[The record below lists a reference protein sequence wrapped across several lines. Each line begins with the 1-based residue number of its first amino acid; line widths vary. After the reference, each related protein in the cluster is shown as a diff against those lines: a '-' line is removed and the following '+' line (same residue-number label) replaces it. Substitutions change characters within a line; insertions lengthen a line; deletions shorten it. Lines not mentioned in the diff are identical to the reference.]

1 MAGLRAGAERSRMS
15 TVADRSRCPSCG
27 ERVSPFAAGCAICGA
42 DLDTHRWD
50 TGPATTQ
57 RAGSFLSA
65 LTFGSETGKWLLIA
79 VLVLVFGLPAL
90 ALLGIY

>member
-1 MAGLRAGAERSRMS
+1 MS
-15 TVADRSRCPSCG
+15 TMADRSRCPSCG
-27 ERVSPFAAGCAICGA
+27 ERVSPFAAGCAVCGA
-42 DLDTHRWD
+42 DLDIHRWD

-65 LTFGSETGKWLLIA
+65 LTFGSETGKWLLIV

>member
-1 MAGLRAGAERSRMS
+1 MVNGSAPRGRLRDLRRRLGRPPLGHGSGH
-15 TVADRSRCPSCG
+15 D
-27 ERVSPFAAGCAICGA
+27 AARGV
-42 DLDTHRWD
+42 
-50 TGPATTQ
+50 
-57 RAGSFLSA
+57 FLSA

>member
-1 MAGLRAGAERSRMS
+1 MS
-15 TVADRSRCPSCG
+15 TMADRSRCPSCG

-42 DLDTHRWD
+42 DLDMRRWD